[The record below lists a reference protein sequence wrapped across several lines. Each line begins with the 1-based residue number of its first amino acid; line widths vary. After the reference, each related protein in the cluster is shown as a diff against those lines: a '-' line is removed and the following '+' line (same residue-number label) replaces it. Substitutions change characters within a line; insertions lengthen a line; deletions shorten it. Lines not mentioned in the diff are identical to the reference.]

1 MPAANGVADHAKGP
15 QKNCFPLSLD
25 NINPR
30 VKEAQYA
37 VRCVCWLPTIRKKH
51 LQHSSSIR
59 CTGIHCI
66 AQVEVAQRAALPVQ
80 G

>member
-51 LQHSSSIR
+51 LWHSIATI
-59 CTGIHCI
+59 CTELHCI
-66 AQVEVAQRAALPVQ
+66 AQVVIAERTALPVQ